1 MMTVDEYFEGQG
13 RSRQLFDALER
24 MVGEMGPVE
33 IRVTKSQ
40 VAFVGRKAFAWAWM
54 PGKYLKRKVAPLVLT
69 LPLPYR
75 DSSLRWKQIVEPT
88 PGNYIHHLEL
98 VSLTDLDEQVG
109 EWLQRAWNYRA

>member
-1 MMTVDEYFEGQG
+1 MTVDEYFEGQAL
-13 RSRQLFDALER
+13 SRQLFDVLER
-24 MVGEMGPVE
+24 MVREIGPTE

-54 PGKYLKRKVAPLVLT
+54 PGIYLKRKVAPLVLT

-75 DSSLRWKQIVEPT
+75 DGSLRWKQIVEPT

-98 VSLTDLDEQVG
+98 YSLADIDEQVS
-109 EWLQRAWNYRA
+109 EWLQRAWNYVA